1 MDATLTK
8 DLSSQLKKLNL
19 AGLYKTEHLI
29 NSPQNSNV
37 IIDTDNSVINF
48 CSNNYLGLAN
58 NSRLIQ
64 AAQKALHQYGYGLA
78 SVRFICGTQTVH
90 RNLELTIAKFLKK
103 EDSIVLASCFDAN
116 AAIFECL
123 LNNEDA
129 VISDALN
136 HASIIDGIR
145 LCKATRMRYQH
156 NDMHDLEQKLITS
169 KNMRY
174 RLIVTDGIFSM
185 DGVAANLTKICS
197 LAEKYNAIVV
207 VDDSHATGFMGKN
220 GRGTVEYFG
229 VEDKVDIYT
238 GTLGKALGGASGGY
252 IAGKKPI
259 IDWLKQK
266 ARPYLFSNALAP
278 MIAATSIEVF
288 NILDSEGNNL
298 RKTLWD
304 NVKYFKSELIYLGFK
319 LNPEF
324 NHPILPIML
333 YDAKLSKQMAD
344 LLLKEG
350 IYVISF
356 SFPVVPQ
363 EQARIRLQVSAAH
376 TREQL
381 DKTLTAFAKI
391 GKKLGVIN

>member
-8 DLSSQLKKLNL
+8 DLSSQLKGLAD

-29 NSPQNSNV
+29 NSPQSSDVLIEQNQA
-37 IIDTDNSVINF
+37 VINF

-58 NSRLIQ
+58 NPELIV
-64 AAQKALHQYGYGLA
+64 AAQKALQQYGYGLA

-90 RNLELTIAKFLKK
+90 RNLEHKIAEFLNK

-123 LNNEDA
+123 LTNEDA

-145 LCKATRMRYQH
+145 LCKAKRLRYNH
-156 NDMHDLEQKLITS
+156 GDMQDLEQKLIES
-169 KNMRY
+169 KDSRY

-185 DGVAANLTKICS
+185 DGVAANLSKIS
-197 LAEKYNAIVV
+197 ELAQKYDAILV
-207 VDDSHATGFMGKN
+207 VDDSHATGFMGKG
-220 GRGTVEYFG
+220 GRGTAEYFG

-252 IAGKKPI
+252 IAGKKPVI
-259 IDWLKQK
+259 EWLKQK

-278 MIAATSIEVF
+278 MIAATSLEVF
-288 NILDSEGNNL
+288 NILARDGDKL
-298 RKTLWD
+298 RATLWE
-304 NVKYFKSELIYLGFK
+304 NVKYFKAALIKLGFK

-324 NHPILPIML
+324 DHPILPIML
-333 YDAKLSKQMAD
+333 HDAKLSKQMAD
-344 LLLKEG
+344 LLLQEG

-356 SFPVVPQ
+356 SYPVVPK

-376 TREQL
+376 TKEQL
-381 DKTLTAFAKI
+381 DKTLVAFSKI
-391 GKKLGVIN
+391 GKQLGVI